1 MESATAPKGCTNL
14 KLRQLGRLVTQH
26 YDGFMAA
33 TGMKNSQYSLLSYVV
48 RLGPMQPSQLA
59 EQLRMDTSTLSRNL
73 RPLVDR
79 GWVVLEAGADA
90 RSRVVRATAA
100 GEAQRQSAQKVW
112 KQAQVA
118 LNARLGA
125 ERVATLHAVL
135 DDCLIQLNEPHEV
148 ANA

>member
-48 RLGPMQPSQLA
+48 RRGPMQPSQLA
-59 EQLRMDTSTLSRNL
+59 VQLRMDTSTLSRNL

-79 GWVVLEAGADA
+79 GWVVLEDGADA

-100 GEAQRQSAQKVW
+100 GAVQRQLAQKVW
-112 KQAQVA
+112 RQAQVA

-135 DDCLIQLNEPHEV
+135 DDCLIHLDEPHEV